1 MARCPCAGCHQLH
14 GLWKNDLVPF
24 AGRHAPADAARV
36 AALAARVALLERELQ
51 DSERTHALRCA
62 LEQLPQRSCARQAW
76 DCACTAGL

>member
-1 MARCPCAGCHQLH
+1 M
-14 GLWKNDLVPF
+14 VPF

-62 LEQLPQRSCARQAW
+62 PEQLPQHSCVPARLGAVH
-76 DCACTAGL
+76 ALLAHG